1 MASSPGSPTAP
12 GRILLISCYELGRPP
27 LGIAAPAA
35 LLARHG
41 FRPALLDLSQC
52 ALDHEA
58 VQAAWLIGISVP
70 MHTALV
76 LGVEA
81 ARRIRALNPAAQI
94 CFFGSYAELNR
105 AHLTEHVADAVLG
118 PEPGAALLRLA
129 QALDGRAPVRA
140 PHGGDAWRAPEP
152 LARPEF
158 AVPTR
163 EGLPELARYARLAVG
178 GQERLSGA
186 VEATRGCKYLCRHC
200 PLPPVY
206 DGRFFAVPLEIVLQ
220 DVAALVAA
228 GATHI
233 SFADPDFLNG
243 PTHAL
248 RVTRALHR
256 RHPRLTFD
264 FTTRIAHLIAHR
276 ALLPE
281 LVESGALF
289 AISAAESLNDD
300 VLLALDKGH
309 TAADVQRALALTRE
323 AGLTLR
329 PTFVPFTPW
338 ETLDSYLALLDF
350 LAREDLLGQ
359 VDAVQLT
366 IRLLVPPGSALL
378 GTPAFEP
385 WRGALQAES
394 FTWHWRH
401 PDPRMDELQAQLA
414 QLVAA
419 AAEAGETDQ
428 ATFVRIREA
437 AYAAAG
443 RPAPAL
449 HLPLAGADPV
459 LAPPRLTEAWFC

>member
-1 MASSPGSPTAP
+1 MASSSDGLAAP

-27 LGIAAPAA
+27 LGIAGPAA
-35 LLARHG
+35 QLAQHG
-41 FRPALLDLSQC
+41 FHPALLDLSQC
-52 ALDHEA
+52 ALESGA
-58 VQAAWLIGISVP
+58 VRAAGLIGISVP

-76 LGVEA
+76 LGVQA
-81 ARRIRALNPAAQI
+81 ARQIRTLNPAAHI

-105 AHLTEHVADAVLG
+105 LHLAGHVADTVLG
-118 PEPGAALLRLA
+118 PEPDAALLRLA
-129 QALDGRAPVRA
+129 RRLDGPGTEQAPQDDRDAGAARGLVR
-140 PHGGDAWRAPEP
+140 PR
-152 LARPEF
+152 F
-158 AVPTR
+158 AVPLR
-163 EGLPELARYARLAVG
+163 AGLPELSHYAKLAVG
-178 GQERLSGA
+178 GQERLAGA

-206 DGRFFAVPLEIVLQ
+206 GGRFFAVPQEIVLQ
-220 DVAALVAA
+220 DVAALAEA

-243 PTHAL
+243 PTHAR
-248 RVTRALHR
+248 RVTRELHR
-256 RHPRLTFD
+256 RHPQLTFD

-281 LVESGALF
+281 LVACGALF
-289 AISAAESLNDD
+289 AVSAAESLNGD

-309 TAADVQRALALTRE
+309 RAADVQRALMHTRG

-338 ETLDSYLALLDF
+338 ETLESYLELLDF
-350 LAREDLLGQ
+350 IQREGLVQQ

-385 WRGALQAES
+385 ARGELHAQS
-394 FTWHWRH
+394 FTWQWLH
-401 PDPRMDELQAQLA
+401 PDPRMDALQAHLA
-414 QLVAA
+414 QLVAD
-419 AAEAGETDQ
+419 AAEAGEADQ
-428 ATFVRIREA
+428 TTFLRIREA
-437 AYAAAG
+437 AHAAAG
-443 RPAPAL
+443 RDAPPLEPAVA
-449 HLPLAGADPV
+449 AADPA